1 MKAVSRTDHPH
12 IERRLRVCGGEPV
25 LRGTRFPV
33 RSVVVYVYRH
43 GMTPEEVA
51 GEWKHLSLAGIYDA
65 LSYYHDH
72 KEQIDR
78 LIRDNRE
85 SLARKKAIG

>member
-1 MKAVSRTDHPH
+1 M
-12 IERRLRVCGGEPV
+12 
-25 LRGTRFPV
+25 
-33 RSVVVYVYRH
+33 RSVVVAVCRH
-43 GMTPEEVA
+43 GMTPEEAA
-51 GEWKHLSLAGIYDA
+51 GEWKPLSPAGIYEA
-65 LSYYHDH
+65 LFCGHDP